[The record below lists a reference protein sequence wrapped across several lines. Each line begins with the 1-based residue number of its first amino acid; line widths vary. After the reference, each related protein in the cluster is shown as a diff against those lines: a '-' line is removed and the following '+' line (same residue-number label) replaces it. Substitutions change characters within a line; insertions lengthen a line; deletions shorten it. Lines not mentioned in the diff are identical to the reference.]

1 MALNHVCT
9 WHKNGWKRITA
20 SEAAKTA
27 QYGVSASSGLFM
39 CELCGQYVVLTKAG
53 LRDPYFKHSKSEE
66 DKNCEERSLSYNQA
80 YYGGRLSTEKRG
92 LPIRIILEGSN
103 HHFEI
108 GFPRLGPI
116 LKDLPK
122 NSKIQIIDNN
132 DQEFTYFFE
141 RLNQDSITY
150 FNIGNEMS
158 RGYRIRTT
166 VNNSDI
172 SFFWPSVTKGVSNK
186 AIFSAETGV
195 MIPKGSD
202 VFVNKEYYLLLDFE
216 WLENLSS
223 SHVYVEK
230 IKTSL
235 HLPRFY
241 ALYKVKALDF
251 SEESAKFFLKYN
263 CRLDETPIS
272 FIPIWPITVKSPF
285 HIYYDYDSLYGVM
298 TGNATFQTYPM
309 GSVFSNDLG
318 ESQLLNIKCDGRKQ
332 IIALG
337 RFSNVLN
344 YSYLWREK
352 VDFEDRELTVVVL
365 DAKGNVVDNESD
377 EKVKEIHYTPE
388 YDGKF
393 VVEKDGFVRENYTL
407 SSGEKFVYGELK
419 RNRVYKIY
427 QGLDLVWIYRRPSS
441 NNVEHIINE
450 DLTLKKLKKCKAP
463 YIKITH
469 SYGTIASKIKHNYPK
484 TTIWLRK
491 QISKGYISKEAL
503 IILNESLNTGGIR
516 NE

>member
-39 CELCGQYVVLTKAG
+39 CELCGQYVILTKAG

-92 LPIRIILEGSN
+92 LPIRMVLEGSN

-166 VNNSDI
+166 VSNSDI
-172 SFFWPSVTKGVSNK
+172 LFFWPSVTKGVSNK

-235 HLPRFY
+235 QLPRLY

-285 HIYYDYDSLYGVM
+285 HIYHDSDSLYGVM

-352 VDFEDRELTVVVL
+352 VGFEDRELTVVVL
-365 DAKGNVVDNESD
+365 DAKGNVVYNESD

-393 VVEKDGFVRENYTL
+393 VVEKDGFVKENYTL

-469 SYGTIASKIKHNYPK
+469 SYGTIASKIKYNYPK

-503 IILNESLNTGGIR
+503 IILNELMNTGGIL

>member
-1 MALNHVCT
+1 M
-9 WHKNGWKRITA
+9 RIVL
-20 SEAAKTA
+20 EA
-27 QYGVSASSGLFM
+27 
-39 CELCGQYVVLTKAG
+39 
-53 LRDPYFKHSKSEE
+53 
-66 DKNCEERSLSYNQA
+66 NNQ
-80 YYGGRLSTEKRG
+80 
-92 LPIRIILEGSN
+92 
-103 HHFEI
+103 HFEI
-108 GFPRLGPI
+108 GFPRLGD
-116 LKDLPK
+116 LFNKLPK
-122 NSKIQIIDNN
+122 KSKIQITNDNG
-132 DQEFTYFFE
+132 QEFNYSFE
-141 RLNQDSITY
+141 RLNRDSMTY
-150 FNIGNEMS
+150 FSVGNNISKE
-158 RGYRIRTT
+158 YIIRTT
-166 VNNSDI
+166 VNNKEL
-172 SFFWPSVTKGVSNK
+172 SFFWPQRVKGVSK
-186 AIFSAETGV
+186 ETIFSAETGV
-195 MIPKGSD
+195 VIPKGSD
-202 VFVNKEYYLLLDFE
+202 VYVNKEYYLLLDFAY
-216 WLENLSS
+216 LERRSN
-223 SHVYVEK
+223 SHIYVKK
-230 IKTSL
+230 INTKLCMPSYY
-235 HLPRFY
+235 HLY
-241 ALYKVKALDF
+241 IVKALDF

-285 HIYYDYDSLYGVM
+285 HIYYDSDSLYGVM
-298 TGNATFQTYPM
+298 NGNATFQTYPR

-503 IILNESLNTGGIR
+503 IILNQLMKTGGIL